1 MRWLVWEVFGWL
13 ALAALVL
20 LDSVSSRARASYF
33 PAEFSATTKM
43 LFVVLA
49 VWGVAVFAASAVAVG
64 RAPG

>member
-13 ALAALVL
+13 ALAL
-20 LDSVSSRARASYF
+20 LDSVSSWARDSYF

-49 VWGVAVFAASAVAVG
+49 FWGVAVFAARAVAVG
-64 RAPG
+64 RAAG